1 VICCHPPTP
10 ACCLVCLSR
19 RAIPEPEAI
28 NCLCGTVKIQVL
40 LVLLVLLLCWAR
52 YVLLSWCS
60 AQCTLSLVT
69 PTCPPACCLDDC
81 STVCVP
87 VVWLT
92 WLCVQSA
99 GLMKMKQAA
108 KKQG

>member
-1 VICCHPPTP
+1 MWHSQDPGT
-10 ACCLVCLSR
+10 A
-19 RAIPEPEAI
+19 
-28 NCLCGTVKIQVL
+28 GTVGTAAVL
-40 LVLLVLLLCWAR
+40 GTLRVV
-52 YVLLSWCS
+52 VVVFCS
-60 AQCTLSLVT
+60 VYTLSLVT

-108 KKQG
+108 KKQGKK